1 MEPAITKLGNSTDL
15 TAKQL
20 CRDAILWWISKNH
33 RKAPGKILPNWRNF
47 FFQGHLPPYSMS
59 TATALLQE
67 LEWLRQH
74 GQSQSNVVG
83 ISGLVKF
90 LYTTP
95 VVTTV
100 KIVTIFISYFLKPF
114 LIQDLLILPCT
125 LSPHVL
131 FVMVREF
138 KFCFSSYDYPGMHL
152 LRFT

>member
-1 MEPAITKLGNSTDL
+1 
-15 TAKQL
+15 
-20 CRDAILWWISKNH
+20 
-33 RKAPGKILPNWRNF
+33 
-47 FFQGHLPPYSMS
+47 MS

-90 LYTTP
+90 LYTIP

-114 LIQDLLILPCT
+114 LNYSRLVNTP
-125 LSPHVL
+125 
-131 FVMVREF
+131 
-138 KFCFSSYDYPGMHL
+138 MHSFPT
-152 LRFT
+152 RAVCYGQRI

>member
-1 MEPAITKLGNSTDL
+1 MT
-15 TAKQL
+15 
-20 CRDAILWWISKNH
+20 
-33 RKAPGKILPNWRNF
+33 
-47 FFQGHLPPYSMS
+47 

-90 LYTTP
+90 LYTIP
-95 VVTTV
+95 VVTSV

-114 LIQDLLILPCT
+114 LMQDLLILLCT

-131 FVMVREF
+131 LVMVREF